1 MRIRRTA
8 IRKGVHLST
17 TLWLIIIN
25 SIFFLI
31 AYPLITTKQEWIK
44 FIAIQPS
51 YILQGKYLW
60 TILTSM
66 FMHAGFFHLFI
77 NMISLF
83 FLGSFLEKIIGKKRF
98 LFSYFVC
105 GISASV
111 LFVLS
116 AMIFKK
122 DLTAMAVGASGAI
135 FGLAGLI
142 AILTPK
148 LKVYIMPLF
157 IPIQMW
163 LAAIISLGI
172 LWLASLT
179 AKLPIGNTAH
189 LGGLLAGLFIGIYLR
204 LRYKKKIKMLNRYLG
219 LR

>member
-1 MRIRRTA
+1 MKRVIRRA
-8 IRKGVHLST
+8 MKGRKLSA
-17 TLWLIIIN
+17 TLWIIIIN

-31 AYPLITTKQEWIK
+31 AYPLIILRKEFIN

-60 TILTSM
+60 TIITSM
-66 FMHAGFFHLFI
+66 FMHAGFFHLII

-83 FLGSFLEKIIGKKRF
+83 FLGSFLERIIGKKRF
-98 LFSYFVC
+98 LFSYFIS
-105 GISASV
+105 GISASL
-111 LFVLS
+111 LFVLF
-116 AMIFKK
+116 ATIFKK
-122 DLTAMAVGASGAI
+122 DLTSMAVGASGAI

-142 AILTPK
+142 AVLTPK
-148 LKVYIMPLF
+148 LKVYILPLF

-179 AKLPIGNTAH
+179 AGLRIGNTAH
-189 LGGLLAGLFIGIYLR
+189 LGGLIAGLAIGAYLR
-204 LRYKKKIKMLNRYLG
+204 LRYKKKIRMLNNYLG